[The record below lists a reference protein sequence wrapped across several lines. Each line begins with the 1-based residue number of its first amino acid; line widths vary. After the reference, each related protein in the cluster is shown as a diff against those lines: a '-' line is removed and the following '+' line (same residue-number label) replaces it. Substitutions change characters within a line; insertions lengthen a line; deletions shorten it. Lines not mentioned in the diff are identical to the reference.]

1 MNSILDIELYYKS
14 KGSLIP
20 PALPPKIGEPCLYR
34 PNNRTTSRYLDNS
47 INEEYLRGVLFAV
60 RVGIS
65 SLTILT
71 LGLVWWY
78 QELERRL
85 LVVRHHLSQNVPL
98 LCSPLMT
105 SFVLELTVNLI
116 HLPPGIQ
123 RSPPEFQ
130 LFVFIRIYH
139 VVKYL
144 REHHPMRYHRMT
156 EILKTISSVKL
167 SSTFLLKVDRL
178 MRKKYKMHK
187 LFFTELLSQKAI
199 IHVMFDLH
207 FQCLRRWV
215 HCLCSG

>member
-1 MNSILDIELYYKS
+1 MDDVQVND
-14 KGSLIP
+14 
-20 PALPPKIGEPCLYR
+20 
-34 PNNRTTSRYLDNS
+34 
-47 INEEYLRGVLFAV
+47 EYLRGVLFAV

-65 SLTILT
+65 SLTVLT

-105 SFVLELTVNLI
+105 SFVLELSVNFI
-116 HLPPGIQ
+116 HLPPGID

-167 SSTFLLKVDRL
+167 SSTFLLKV
-178 MRKKYKMHK
+178 
-187 LFFTELLSQKAI
+187 TQITS
-199 IHVMFDLH
+199 
-207 FQCLRRWV
+207 
-215 HCLCSG
+215 

>member
-1 MNSILDIELYYKS
+1 M
-14 KGSLIP
+14 IP
-20 PALPPKIGEPCLYR
+20 PNYPPRIGAPCTYR
-34 PNNRTTSRYLDNS
+34 PNNYTISRTVDEVQVND
-47 INEEYLRGVLFAV
+47 EYLRGVLFAV

-65 SLTILT
+65 SLTVLT

-105 SFVLELTVNLI
+105 SFVLELSVNFI
-116 HLPPGIQ
+116 HLPPGID

-167 SSTFLLKVDRL
+167 SSTFLLKV
-178 MRKKYKMHK
+178 
-187 LFFTELLSQKAI
+187 TQITS
-199 IHVMFDLH
+199 
-207 FQCLRRWV
+207 
-215 HCLCSG
+215 